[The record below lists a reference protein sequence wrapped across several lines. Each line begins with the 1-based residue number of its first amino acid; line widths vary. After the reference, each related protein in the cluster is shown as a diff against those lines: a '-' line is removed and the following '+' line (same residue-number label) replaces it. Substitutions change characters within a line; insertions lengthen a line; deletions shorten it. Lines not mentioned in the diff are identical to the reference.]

1 MFPDKYKDRNVRM
14 FPDRN
19 VTMFQDRSAKMFLV
33 RNAEMFHGE
42 SPKNSADRFLG
53 KCARMFHASSARMF
67 PDRFSGKSVEMCH
80 VNNARM
86 CLGNNARMFP
96 ANNVLLPNRLM
107 GNNEIFLN
115 LPVFPALEAK
125 PELLNNFQNTRRKF
139 YARIFSL
146 ILISFRAFQS
156 SQILLF

>member
-1 MFPDKYKDRNVRM
+1 M
-14 FPDRN
+14 
-19 VTMFQDRSAKMFLV
+19 SL
-33 RNAEMFHGE
+33 
-42 SPKNSADRFLG
+42 
-53 KCARMFHASSARMF
+53 ASSARMF

-86 CLGNNARMFP
+86 CLGNNARMFQANSAVMFQDSNARMFP
-96 ANNVLLPNRLM
+96 ARRVAMSLTSNVAMFQDNSARMFRVNNANKFPDNNVLLPNRLM
-107 GNNEIFLN
+107 GNDEIFLD

-125 PELLNNFQNTRRKF
+125 REILNNFQNTRRKF
-139 YARIFSL
+139 YSRIFSL